1 MRDAQLSPSAVVRY
15 RGWIRPWGSIYAIC
29 GWGRCDVQ
37 QSWVKEFANG
47 SMVTNEVEVEDELVV
62 QLQEPVLA

>member
-37 QSWVKEFANG
+37 QSWVKNYVNG
-47 SMVTNEVEVEDELVV
+47 SVHVADASEEEEL
-62 QLQEPVLA
+62 LIALPG

>member
-37 QSWVKEFANG
+37 QSWVKNYVTPTADLTAN
-47 SMVTNEVEVEDELVV
+47 DEELLIQLV
-62 QLQEPVLA
+62 